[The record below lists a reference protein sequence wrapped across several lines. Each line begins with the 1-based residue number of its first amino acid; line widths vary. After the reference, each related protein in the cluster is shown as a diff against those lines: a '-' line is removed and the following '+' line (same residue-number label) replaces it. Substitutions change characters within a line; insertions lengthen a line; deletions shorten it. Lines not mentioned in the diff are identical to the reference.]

1 MTKNHTRY
9 FTEEEAQ
16 DLVYEHEID
25 REEYEDR
32 RWSRTVYSVVKADD
46 GKLYGIVWE
55 LGLTEYQENMFD
67 DGDYEEVFETVVF
80 KASRKV
86 SYLTTEEMQKKSN
99 NIDEEIASL
108 RLVGDEDKVNT
119 ALSPERHG
127 EIEAAL
133 ELFGKLEGLD
143 PVANFEAVRKVTI
156 DYLKTI
162 QKEIS

>member
-9 FTEEEAQ
+9 FTAEEAQ

-86 SYLTTEEMQKKSN
+86 EYVTAEAMQKKDST
-99 NIDEEIASL
+99 EEELNSL
-108 RLVGDEDKVNT
+108 RLVADEKQLNA
-119 ALSPERHG
+119 ALKAAQSKDVDT
-127 EIEAAL
+127 AL
-133 ELFGKLEGLD
+133 ELFENLKGFD
-143 PVANFEAVRKVTI
+143 AIRNFEAVRMVAI

>member
-9 FTEEEAQ
+9 FTAEEAQ

-32 RWSRTVYSVVKADD
+32 RWSRTVYSVVKSDD

-86 SYLTTEEMQKKSN
+86 EYVTAEAMQKKDST
-99 NIDEEIASL
+99 EEELNSL
-108 RLVGDEDKVNT
+108 RLVADEKQLNA
-119 ALSPERHG
+119 ALKAAQSKDVDT
-127 EIEAAL
+127 AL
-133 ELFGKLEGLD
+133 ELFENLKGFD
-143 PVANFEAVRKVTI
+143 AIRNFEAVRMVAI

>member
-9 FTEEEAQ
+9 FTAEEAQ

-55 LGLTEYQENMFD
+55 LGLTEYQENIFD

-86 SYLTTEEMQKKSN
+86 EYLTAEAMQKKDS
-99 NIDEEIASL
+99 IEEELSSL
-108 RLVGDEDKVNT
+108 RLVADEEQLNT
-119 ALSPERHG
+119 ALEAAQSK
-127 EIEAAL
+127 EIDEAL
-133 ELFGKLEGLD
+133 ELFDKLKGFD
-143 PVANFEAVRKVTI
+143 AIRNFEAVRMVAI